1 MDCNVVMDFVE
12 VKWRTNDPL
21 PVTKIIMIVGRPNS
35 ENVWK
40 KHFFQFTDHK
50 KMVEKQ
56 AE

>member
-12 VKWRTNDPL
+12 VKWRTSDPL
-21 PVTKIIMIVGRPNS
+21 PLTKLIMIVWRPNS